1 MKKIVSFILCIS
13 LLTSIICVPVSAT
26 SNNAEEADIND
37 FINGVTQ
44 LTQKYDA
51 DKDFEVTSENIP
63 SESISGEAP
72 LYFSASS
79 VSENE
84 TDDVPE
90 LDFQTCRLIVQ
101 SDVNFEDYGAIETV
115 SGF

>member
-1 MKKIVSFILCIS
+1 MKKIISTILCFS
-13 LLTSIICVPVSAT
+13 LLVSIFCVPVSAT
-26 SNNAEEADIND
+26 TEETGSSDISG
-37 FINGVTQ
+37 FINGINE
-44 LTQKYDA
+44 LTKKYDA

-72 LYFSASS
+72 LYYSASS

-90 LDFQTCRLIVQ
+90 LDFQTCR
-101 SDVNFEDYGAIETV
+101 
-115 SGF
+115 